1 MKNEEKLD
9 LIDDTIHW
17 LQILFLEDVEK
28 DIMDKR
34 RAIEIEH
41 YYESVMFSA
50 MHTKEIVYKLR
61 NVREEIAK
69 SMREEKKEI
78 LGVKNV

>member
-1 MKNEEKLD
+1 MKNEEKLN

-34 RAIEIEH
+34 TAIEIEH
-41 YYESVMFSA
+41 YYKSVIFSA
-50 MHTKEIVYKLR
+50 MHTKEIVDKLG
-61 NVREEIAK
+61 NLREDIAK
-69 SMREEKKEI
+69 SIRDEKKKI
-78 LGVKNV
+78 LGVK

>member
-9 LIDDTIHW
+9 LIDETIHW

-34 RAIEIEH
+34 CAIEIEH
-41 YYESVMFSA
+41 YYESVISGGD
-50 MHTKEIVYKLR
+50 
-61 NVREEIAK
+61 NV
-69 SMREEKKEI
+69 
-78 LGVKNV
+78 